1 MTGALWWDR
10 TRGLAQ
16 LEDLLTRREQ
26 ASDGRFR
33 ATSVKLMLD
42 GVCETG
48 TAAMSAPYL
57 DGHGHS
63 TGHSGRCSSSPTSS
77 ATPPGG
83 WPPRASSCTSTRSA
97 TWP

>member
-10 TRGLAQ
+10 TRGAAQ
-16 LEDLLTRREQ
+16 LEELLTRREQ
-26 ASDGRFR
+26 ARDGRFL

-48 TAAMSAPYL
+48 TAAMSSPYL

-63 TGHSGRCSSSPTSS
+63 TGHRGRLFRYQRVT
-77 ATPPGG
+77 GG
-83 WPPRASSCTSTRSA
+83 RDHGDRRPLAELVA
-97 TWP
+97 HLV